1 MMLATTLIL
10 ALKREMKKIFWIGV
24 NLFLE
29 RYFTLKDASTV
40 PQYEFK
46 KFLRT

>member
-1 MMLATTLIL
+1 MLATTLTL
-10 ALKREMKKIFWIGV
+10 ALKREMKTKFRIGV

-29 RYFTLKDASTV
+29 RYFTLKDASAV
-40 PQYEFK
+40 PQNKLE